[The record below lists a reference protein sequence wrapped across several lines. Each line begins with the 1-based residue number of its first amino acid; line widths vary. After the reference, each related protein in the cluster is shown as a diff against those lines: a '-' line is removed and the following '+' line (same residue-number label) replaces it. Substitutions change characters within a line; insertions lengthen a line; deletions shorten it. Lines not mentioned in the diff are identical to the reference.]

1 LKAFF
6 EFKTKTKM
14 KQFTIKITCKDEKG
28 LVYRIS
34 EIFLENG
41 LNIIKNDEF
50 VDNEKTLF
58 FMRTEVSGIAEPE
71 KVIEQLKKQLG
82 DCSIELSQN
91 ESKNV
96 VVLVTKEHHCLAD
109 LLIRNQF
116 KDLNFNILAVVGN
129 YENLRELTEKFN
141 IPFIYIP
148 TENITREEHEKKI
161 KSALKDY
168 NYDYL
173 VLAKFMRILS
183 PDFVKNFEGK
193 IINIHHSFLPAFI
206 GANPYKQA
214 FERGV
219 KIIGATAHFVTNDLD
234 EGPIIYQ
241 DIIKVSHSKT
251 AKDLAKM
258 GKDVERIVLANA
270 LKLVFEDK
278 VFIDGNKTIIFE

>member
-1 LKAFF
+1 
-6 EFKTKTKM
+6 M

-34 EIFLENG
+34 EILLENG

-50 VDNEKTLF
+50 VDNEKALF
-58 FMRTEVSGIAEPE
+58 FMRTQVSGIAEPE

-82 DCSIELSQN
+82 KCSIELSQN

-116 KDLNFNILAVVGN
+116 KDLNFNIVAVVGN

-148 TENITREEHEKKI
+148 AENITRAEHEEKI
-161 KSALKDY
+161 KTVLQDY

-183 PDFVKNFEGK
+183 PDFVKDFEGK

>member
-1 LKAFF
+1 
-6 EFKTKTKM
+6 M
-14 KQFTIKITCKDEKG
+14 KQFTIKITCIDEKG

-34 EIFLENG
+34 EILLENG

-50 VDNEKTLF
+50 VDNEKALF
-58 FMRTEVSGIAEPE
+58 FMRTEVSGFAEPE

-96 VVLVTKEHHCLAD
+96 VILVTKEHHCLAD

-148 TENITREEHEKKI
+148 AENITRAEHEEKI
-161 KSALKDY
+161 KTVLKDY

-183 PDFVKNFEGK
+183 PDFVKDFEGK

-251 AKDLAKM
+251 AKDLAKI

-278 VFIDGNKTIIFE
+278 VFINGNKTIIFE

>member
-1 LKAFF
+1 
-6 EFKTKTKM
+6 M
-14 KQFTIKITCKDEKG
+14 KKFTIKITCKDEKG

-34 EIFLENG
+34 EILLENG

-50 VDNEKTLF
+50 VDNDKALF
-58 FMRTEVSGIAEPE
+58 FMRTEVAGIADPE
-71 KVIEQLKKQLG
+71 TVINQLKKQLG
-82 DCSIELSQN
+82 DCSIELSKD
-91 ESKNV
+91 ECKNII
-96 VVLVTKEHHCLAD
+96 VLVTKEHHCLSD

-116 KDLNFNILAVVGN
+116 KDLNFNILAVIGN
-129 YENLRELTEKFN
+129 YDNLEELTQKFS
-141 IPFIYIP
+141 IPFFHIP
-148 TENITREEHEKKI
+148 AENITREEHENQIKEKI
-161 KSALKDY
+161 KDF
-168 NYDYL
+168 NFDYL

-183 PDFVKNFEGK
+183 PDFVKDYSGK

-214 FERGV
+214 FNRGV
-219 KIIGATAHFVTNDLD
+219 KIIGATAHFVTDDLD

-251 AKDLAKM
+251 ARDLAKM

>member
-1 LKAFF
+1 
-6 EFKTKTKM
+6 M

-34 EIFLENG
+34 EILLENG

-50 VDNEKTLF
+50 VDNEKALF

-91 ESKNV
+91 EYKKV

-129 YENLRELTEKFN
+129 YEKLRELTEKFN
-141 IPFIYIP
+141 IPFIHIP
-148 TENITREEHEKKI
+148 AENITREEHEEKI
-161 KSALKDY
+161 KIALQDY

-183 PDFVKNFEGK
+183 PNFVKDFEGK

-241 DIIKVSHSKT
+241 DTIKVSHSKT

-278 VFIDGNKTIIFE
+278 VYIDGNKTIIFE

>member
-1 LKAFF
+1 MNL
-6 EFKTKTKM
+6 KTKTKM

-34 EIFLENG
+34 EILLENG

-50 VDNEKTLF
+50 VDKEKALF

-71 KVIEQLKKQLG
+71 KVTDQLKKQLG

-116 KDLNFNILAVVGN
+116 KDLNFNILAVLGN

-148 TENITREEHEKKI
+148 AENITREKHEEKI
-161 KSALKDY
+161 KTFLQDY

-183 PDFVKNFEGK
+183 PDFVKDFEGK